1 MMTAQQNDNGT
12 SNTATQ
18 SESRNVSDIS
28 ISNMTLILLRSP
40 RPLRLQRLQCRFL
53 GDINDGA
60 SELLFSQHF
69 KQQRQAAM
77 TSAAPHG
84 SSRTTIIFQQPA
96 TSCCQRIQRLRF
108 SNNAA
113 CIRSSSLSIHHQ

>member
-28 ISNMTLILLRSP
+28 ISNMTLLLLRSP

-60 SELLFSQHF
+60 SKLLFSQHF

-84 SSRTTIIFQQPA
+84 SS
-96 TSCCQRIQRLRF
+96 
-108 SNNAA
+108 
-113 CIRSSSLSIHHQ
+113 